1 VRAKRFALAALLSTG
16 PGASL
21 WTQCR
26 SIGAILSAV
35 AVLSGNGVAR
45 AVGLYGAELTAQLTI
60 TGFFDAAGTPIPRPG
75 DLVIEGESALFDQ
88 FLSTTANATADAP
101 YTAAVQAAD
110 PLALQVGDGLDQR
123 AAASG
128 SVFPPPAGSSEA
140 LARTNGLLFLDNRS
154 MTETFRMGFELTYE
168 WSLDVSLDDPGT
180 EAARADVTL
189 LLESLSGGTLLGFF
203 EEAVAGFSA
212 GSRSDA
218 GTFSGELVLAPLDFD
233 ELGLVADATGAT
245 TAVPEPSSL
254 MLLVVAA
261 IAALSARA
269 GSAARPS

>member
-1 VRAKRFALAALLSTG
+1 
-16 PGASL
+16 
-21 WTQCR
+21 
-26 SIGAILSAV
+26 
-35 AVLSGNGVAR
+35 
-45 AVGLYGAELTAQLTI
+45 
-60 TGFFDAAGTPIPRPG
+60 
-75 DLVIEGESALFDQ
+75 
-88 FLSTTANATADAP
+88 
-101 YTAAVQAAD
+101 
-110 PLALQVGDGLDQR
+110 
-123 AAASG
+123 
-128 SVFPPPAGSSEA
+128 
-140 LARTNGLLFLDNRS
+140 